1 MSALPAPSFLF
12 QLLLGAVGLFLLVRS
27 AGVAVDRL
35 VALARHYDVPD
46 TLIGMTVVAVGT
58 SFPEIGSH
66 VIASLGIAAGTLD
79 YSVTSATVLGGN
91 MGSST
96 AQQTLL
102 FGLLVVGFGR
112 FTLSRS
118 FLRESYL
125 PMVLAFVL
133 TLAVAFDGTVSRV
146 DGAILLLAY
155 LTYTVYSV
163 SRRERS
169 ESLDSTA
176 DSANVPRDALLAA
189 LGLAGVLVGAYLV
202 LDTVELVVDRLRLGG
217 SIVGLIT
224 IGLAAALPELST
236 VVESLRRRTPNL
248 ALGTLVG
255 SNIVNPLV
263 GIGLGG
269 VVSTYRVPSSVVLW
283 DLPFKIFVAVA
294 LYLSVRYVSDG
305 SVTRREGFYLV
316 VAYFAFLSVR
326 LLVFPGQ

>member
-1 MSALPAPSFLF
+1 MTAVPSASFLIG
-12 QLLLGAVGLFLLVRS
+12 LLLGAFGLFLLVRS

-46 TLIGMTVVAVGT
+46 TLIGMTVVAIGT

-79 YSVTSATVLGGN
+79 YGVASATVLGGN

-102 FGLLVVGFGR
+102 FGLLILGFGR
-112 FTLSRS
+112 FTLSKS

-125 PMVLAFVL
+125 PMLFTFAL
-133 TLAVAFDGTVSRV
+133 TLAVAWDGTISRI

-155 LTYTVYSV
+155 LGYTVYSF

-169 ESLDSTA
+169 ESVDSTT
-176 DSANVPRDALLAA
+176 SANVPRDAAIA
-189 LGLAGVLVGAYLV
+189 VLGLAGVLVGAYLV
-202 LDTVELVVDRLRLGG
+202 LETVELVVDRLRLGG
-217 SIVGLIT
+217 SIVGMIT

-236 VVESLRRRTPNL
+236 VIESLRRRTPNL

-255 SNIVNPLV
+255 SNIVNPLI
-263 GIGLGG
+263 GLGLGG
-269 VVSTYRVPSSVVLW
+269 VISTYRVPSAVVLW
-283 DLPFKIFVAVA
+283 DLPFKILVAVG
-294 LYLSVRYVSDG
+294 LYLSVRYVTDG